1 MANKITNTTATTNN
15 APKTAK
21 KQSTKPAKQTAKTAE
36 APKKEAP
43 KAEKPKSKSE
53 APKTTFDAKAIAKA
67 IMEEFKANANVD
79 IVADT
84 SLKAGPRD
92 ANQPEFSYI
101 HFFRKGTEKDMFKM
115 YNNSRGTR
123 FAISKA
129 VYESGKLKDAKPIK
143 KKNKK
148 GETVVVYA
156 NICVP
161 TASAAATAKS
171 IIEAYMAM

>member
-1 MANKITNTTATTNN
+1 MATKTVKSATKVTTNKATEKKAATKATAT
-15 APKTAK
+15 KT
-21 KQSTKPAKQTAKTAE
+21 SKPATSKKSE
-36 APKKEAP
+36 EKKEP
-43 KAEKPKSKSE
+43 KPA
-53 APKTTFDAKAIAKA
+53 FDAKAIAKA
-67 IMEEFKANANVD
+67 IIEEFKADKSVD

-123 FAISKA
+123 FAISRA
-129 VYESGKLKDAKPIK
+129 VYESGKLKDAKPIQ

-148 GETVVVYA
+148 GEMVVVYA
-156 NICVP
+156 NITVP
-161 TASAAATAKS
+161 TVDAVATAKS
-171 IIEAYMAM
+171 IIEAYMAI

>member
-1 MANKITNTTATTNN
+1 MANKTANTKVTTNKATEKKA
-15 APKTAK
+15 APKAT
-21 KQSTKPAKQTAKTAE
+21 

-43 KAEKPKSKSE
+43 KTSKPATPKKSE
-53 APKTTFDAKAIAKA
+53 EKKEPKPAFDAKAIAKA
-67 IMEEFKANANVD
+67 IIEEFKADKSVD

-123 FAISKA
+123 FAISRA

-161 TASAAATAKS
+161 TADAAATAKS
-171 IIEAYMAM
+171 IIEAYMAI

>member
-1 MANKITNTTATTNN
+1 MANKITNTTATTNKTSK
-15 APKTAK
+15 AASKKAETPKRVEKPKSK
-21 KQSTKPAKQTAKTAE
+21 KSETPKAE
-36 APKKEAP
+36 APKK
-43 KAEKPKSKSE
+43 AEKP
-53 APKTTFDAKAIAKA
+53 AFDAKAIAKA

-84 SLKAGPRD
+84 ALKAGPRD

-161 TASAAATAKS
+161 TVDAAATAKS